1 MFCSIFVCRL
11 FVFRTGPFGTFAPR
25 YSELDIAHRSFK
37 VAVAAERHGAAYEVE
52 NVVETVYLV
61 DVDVVVRCYFEIRTE
76 SLVEVFHVWNERAG
90 VEPAVVERD
99 AAVGT
104 CAAQEAV
111 GGVLTSFYVERNTHH
126 GFFHNLGVAVV
137 GEAHAMSLHVFGHA
151 LVVELYRIFGN
162 DDVHIVEAAA
172 FPEVLTL
179 FWQQQTVADEVYRSL
194 WKIAA
199 RDVHELLHLRMEQ
212 RFAAEQLYF
221 SYSVACAHELSHA
234 SAVGLEH
241 LNLGICLRRE
251 RREIVA
257 SAAVQVAVVNQM
269 EVQYWYEVLAL
280 HVLAC
285 PLCYE
290 REQFASHEHQ
300 SVRHHS
306 FNCVRDV
313 HIM

>member
-1 MFCSIFVCRL
+1 M
-11 FVFRTGPFGTFAPR
+11 
-25 YSELDIAHRSFK
+25 
-37 VAVAAERHGAAYEVE
+37 AAERYGAAYEVE
-52 NVVETVYLV
+52 NVVETVYFV
-61 DVDVVVRCYFEIRTE
+61 DVDVVVRCYFEIRAE

-126 GFFHNLGVAVV
+126 GLFHHLGVAVV

-151 LVVELYRIFGN
+151 LVVELYGIFCN
-162 DDVHIVEAAA
+162 DDMHIVEAAT

-221 SYSVACAHELSHA
+221 SYSVACAHELSNA

-313 HIM
+313 HLM